1 MGGFVAIEEDETAAS
16 IMEDLSP
23 KIEEFTTTVVAEVP
37 TAICFERIPGQGRS
51 DICSPEET
59 ITQGGGVCNLVAQAF
74 VSRAFTADF
83 AIQNAGGCRT
93 DIFEGDFT
101 VADAYTLLPF
111 SNDLVTV
118 EMTGAQ
124 IVEVLEQATEY
135 AIIGGNTGAYPYAA
149 GLRYDV
155 DANVEVN
162 SRLKADEWTAIDE
175 DATYVVVTSNFLAAG
190 GDGYLGFAEIDDS
203 LITNQHLEYAQ
214 SFIDFAS
221 AEGTLADPPS
231 DVYSTQSFVPLAEES
246 E

>member
-1 MGGFVAIEEDETAAS
+1 MGIMGANITAEETKAVVDYLEDLGFVAIEEDETAAS

-23 KIEEFTTTVVAEVP
+23 KIEEFTTSVVAEVP

-111 SNDLVTV
+111 SNNLVTL

-149 GLRYDV
+149 
-155 DANVEVN
+155 
-162 SRLKADEWTAIDE
+162 
-175 DATYVVVTSNFLAAG
+175 VTSNFLAAG

-203 LITNQHLEYAQ
+203 LITNQHL
-214 SFIDFAS
+214 
-221 AEGTLADPPS
+221 
-231 DVYSTQSFVPLAEES
+231 
-246 E
+246 